1 MTTKKKIVSK
11 KGLSPKRVF
20 FLLQVIVVMPVL
32 FPVLLVNFLTEIT
45 LDAWQSYRKWYFGSN
60 SKKRLA
66 KA

>member
-1 MTTKKKIVSK
+1 MKKKIVSK

-20 FLLQVIVVMPVL
+20 FLLQVILVMPVL
-32 FPVLLVNFLTEIT
+32 FPVILVNT
-45 LDAWQSYRKWYFGSN
+45 LSEVTLEAWKSYRKWYFGSN